1 MRMMSCR
8 KGIGREGGATGA
20 REDSRQAEP
29 RSERKGRVR
38 GVGGSEKEPDCGNL
52 ALPRSHAIIHFTRCS
67 LQRDSKQKLKLLLN
81 GSRC

>member
-8 KGIGREGGATGA
+8 KGIGWEGGAMEA
-20 REDSRQAEP
+20 REDSRQAAP

-38 GVGGSEKEPDCGNL
+38 GVGEKEPDCGNL

-81 GSRC
+81 SSQC